1 MYQKT
6 TDMQGLD
13 YRYPYSEMSMY
24 PSIGIVVGIGC
35 MTIPSYTLD
44 IDRQSEEIVILW
56 IGGLALIISGIL
68 SHYKSY

>member
-1 MYQKT
+1 
-6 TDMQGLD
+6 
-13 YRYPYSEMSMY
+13 MY
-24 PSIGIVVGIGC
+24 PSIGIVLGIAC